1 MGELEE
7 RHLAQLLHGLA
18 GERAELRVGVDEL
31 AVGGQDRL
39 RNRVLQEHHVVVDAA
54 ADRPVADLAHR
65 ATRHVRSEGRRRE
78 VPRRRAP
85 SAAAPSPPTPGS
97 GSSSWSL

>member
-1 MGELEE
+1 MLPEGAGQVVRVGELEE

-39 RNRVLQEHHVVVDAA
+39 RNRVL
-54 ADRPVADLAHR
+54 
-65 ATRHVRSEGRRRE
+65 
-78 VPRRRAP
+78 
-85 SAAAPSPPTPGS
+85 
-97 GSSSWSL
+97 